1 MDLGK
6 WLRDRKKQV
15 EGVVAQVN
23 PFDGGKTY
31 SSVTRRPTVDPFK
44 SNNVNAKYGVL
55 ADKGRRDQFIQ
66 NNQRESFSTPIATF
80 QSLRDIPGKIG
91 NTLINNP
98 IADKAA
104 DITGTNRQTSVE
116 GRNSSDY
123 LKPTGVIDNTVAAV
137 SNLGQFNPIR
147 SAGDIGQYL
156 DTVSEKSRFKP
167 VGDVIG
173 NQTKDA
179 ANFGKPIE
187 GSEWDARN
195 LKNPVAKN
203 AGEFSTML
211 GQTANFAVP
220 VAGPLAVSGMIA
232 NEANE
237 TVNTARARGEDET
250 IANLK
255 GLLSGAGQ
263 AAVERYSSK
272 LTTALPGSTK
282 LAGLAKNKLIGIPAS
297 LAGGAITEG
306 GEEFVQGLMGN
317 AARGNDLTEG
327 LKEQTIQGAKGGLLL
342 GGFFGGANYAANRS
356 QGTTQEAVQR
366 VEQQN
371 PTLQQTGIP
380 AQPGSIRERIQQAKE
395 NVKSTIAET
404 NQLLRQDD
412 AGGYMGGTNAQD
424 RINDPLE
431 SLKQE
436 ARKYKS
442 AEEFFDNTWNR
453 GLPTEDTVKFLDNTP
468 DAKAWYKLLDEQKKS
483 EPIARKALSDME
495 SMRKKYVG
503 KKNLKLTDAEKK
515 SIDKQYNE
523 LAKTVQNHLDNYGG
537 FNTNTGYVDGK
548 GLLMESSTFDGAT
561 NAQKQ
566 LTDLYNEATKGAK
579 SADPLEA
586 LKAEARKYKSAEEF
600 VNSKINAYRAT
611 SETYN
616 PLKVSLGGNKK
627 QFGTYVTN
635 DLETAKAY
643 LDNRNTIIDNLHLT
657 DKAKVATESDL
668 PKKFRINELSDYK
681 KFGGPQ
687 EWQQKAAKWAKDN
700 GYDVMDFGGRN
711 NMTVVNPE
719 ALKTKQQLTDL
730 YNQATQS
737 QPPKSTIESLKQ
749 EAGYRSAHQI
759 DNKTARNLGDMQSVD
774 DVVTQIKSKYG
785 LTNNDQKDITNLKRI
800 VGNPEADV
808 KIYRASPVNE
818 VNDGDWVT
826 TSKTYANDIKRQNGG
841 KVYEYTVKAKDLN
854 LPSNIEDNP
863 SLARFSAFQYSP
875 VQKKQGGLRT
885 LMRDEGG
892 GYTGKT
898 SQERIGQA
906 KFDAELRAKSAAN
919 LKKANIQI
927 TQGVAN
933 PKSDSPLT
941 DKAYSETFG
950 VSLEEAKKDIT
961 SINTSKTNPLDSVGM
976 TEQEATRKLESNA
989 PTMSPGNKKTKSLV
1003 DSMINDKKLTEAARI
1018 AQKEG
1023 RELNYFAKKDNNGR
1037 SVGIEEYNPSR
1048 QRIEAGF
1055 VVDNST
1061 GKVLGN
1067 HIKVDATGTQINVG
1081 GEVVNISDV
1090 VGNPLDWK
1098 GDYEVSSTM
1107 ERNIFKNAPNKEIAQ
1122 KTYKFVVA
1130 NKIQAEATLRKEIES
1145 QRKTLNQ
1152 NVKDVQ
1158 KVKPWSVSDKDFK
1171 ADIFDFIENKKSQA
1185 DIASKYGPKA
1195 TQAIVKYKNETRKL
1209 YDTLL
1214 DRANTELAKFGE
1226 KTIPKR
1232 SDYIT
1237 HINELNQQPSFAGEL
1252 MGQLQNSMLGEG
1264 YTTTRGGVP
1273 GDIAGRTENFS
1284 PRKRW
1289 NPFAQQRKGGEYTKD
1304 PFKAVDSYLEP
1315 TLYNIHM
1322 TESAVRARAVE
1333 SAFRTAEILKNTE
1346 ATKVSTDLD
1355 RELEKYKKQ
1364 SNNAKLVSGFQE
1376 YANALAGKT
1385 QRWDRQVIDASKG
1398 TATAL
1403 KGWQGL
1409 QRIGGRATILGNI
1422 NSVLMQPL
1430 NQASVIAEVKLPNYI
1445 KGVASSLAGNNVE
1458 DKSPFIRARAAK
1470 IESAFRSKGQKVM
1483 DKAGIPLQFVELA
1496 SVKLAWNAEYQQV
1509 LSEGLKG
1516 QDAIIEADRRTEKA
1530 VAGRGIADKPELYR
1544 STLTNGLLQYTLEV
1558 NAQNKKFWRDLTPA
1572 QKGKFVV
1579 AAFGMN
1585 TVMEAVTGNEPLP
1598 DFLGAAIDTFRD
1610 FLDDDDDTPLENAGK
1625 GVQRFASEA
1634 VSMNPMLSAGA
1645 NLLPDSTKKTLFGS
1659 DSDLTRF
1666 EGVPAPI
1673 GVIQNAVDVGK
1684 NVANGDVKKARD
1696 SALKLI
1702 PGGNQIRK
1710 TLQGKEL
1717 IQDGGKYDKNGKL
1730 QYPAPESP
1738 LGKAQALLFGPSAIK
1753 NAREYYDSITDK
1765 ISGISTKKDA
1775 SGKTIDDFKT
1785 IAQSA
1790 FNTDKGKEFMALTN
1804 DDERKEFARQSSEN
1818 RGIYEQY
1825 KSMQKAFNG
1834 GDDLLPEGLSKESE
1848 AILNKYDR
1856 MEAKTKEDIFY
1867 RENDAEYKYEL
1878 AKYEK
1883 DKLEGTI
1890 SEVDAIR
1897 KEKSLAKQA
1906 IGSKYEKGI
1915 RDVYSLSKEQ
1925 IEDLVT
1931 GDPAGKAIYDKLV
1944 KYDKELYDAGL
1955 ISYLK
1960 FKNGLASGRGGRGR
1974 DKKDTSLTD
1983 KYALQGQTLSRLQ
1996 KLLAG
2001 TTFAGAETVTT
2012 PKTQKAK
2019 QKKITVNMKA

>member
-1 MDLGK
+1 MDLGR
-6 WLRDRKKQV
+6 WLRDRKKQA
-15 EGVVAQVN
+15 EGVIAQVN
-23 PFDGGKTY
+23 PFDNGKTY
-31 SSVTRRPTVDPFK
+31 STVTRKSTVDPFQ
-44 SNNVNAKYGVL
+44 SNNVNARYGVL
-55 ADKGRRDQFIQ
+55 ADKGRRDQFIRENQPTSFNAPAATFESLNNLLNKTRDVFDANTQSDITKRVSQGQPANYFDQQRQ
-66 NNQRESFSTPIATF
+66 NNKVPGNSRGTVGQMVYPFVGSVSDFVG
-80 QSLRDIPGKIG
+80 SLPGKTLQLAG
-91 NTLINNP
+91 NALQEPAQYVSKQIRQNPFTHPLGLPGYTYENVKKTVDKIN
-98 IADKAA
+98 
-104 DITGTNRQTSVE
+104 
-116 GRNSSDY
+116 
-123 LKPTGVIDNTVAAV
+123 
-137 SNLGQFNPIR
+137 
-147 SAGDIGQYL
+147 
-156 DTVSEKSRFKP
+156 
-167 VGDVIG
+167 G
-173 NQTKDA
+173 NQK
-179 ANFGKPIE
+179 
-187 GSEWDARN
+187 
-195 LKNPVAKN
+195 
-203 AGEFSTML
+203 STNVFD
-211 GQTANFAVP
+211 QT
-220 VAGPLAVSGMIA
+220 
-232 NEANE
+232 
-237 TVNTARARGEDET
+237 
-250 IANLK
+250 
-255 GLLSGAGQ
+255 
-263 AAVERYSSK
+263 
-272 LTTALPGSTK
+272 TK
-282 LAGLAKNKLIGIPAS
+282 LADQSVPEVVKNYGRGLQGYGEQGEDIVSKKINESRFTPQSRQGENRLITNLSSGLGSLGTSIAATVITKNPAAISAAFGLNAAAETTRDARDNGLSASEALDVGTKRGVAEGMLEKFGLERLFNGAKGKLVQTAINSVTTEAPQEFLQS
-297 LAGGAITEG
+297 LAGSVAQSQYKPVDWGKAFQQAFTEG
-306 GEEFVQGLMGN
+306 AV
-317 AARGNDLTEG
+317 
-327 LKEQTIQGAKGGLLL
+327 GGLVGIIGGAAIDI
-342 GGFFGGANYAANRS
+342 GGFSNS
-356 QGTTQEAVQR
+356 LQENGVEKPNADFIAEEIAKKQAETKVQ
-366 VEQQN
+366 QQN
-371 PTLQQTGIP
+371 PILQQTNIP

-442 AEEFFDNTWNR
+442 AEEFVDSKINSYHQTDAKFDKFENTNQPFR
-453 GLPTEDTVKFLDNTP
+453 FSGANFFLDTKP
-468 DAKAWYKLLDEQKKS
+468 PKT
-483 EPIARKALSDME
+483 I
-495 SMRKKYVG
+495 KKYLVEANT
-503 KKNLKLTDAEKK
+503 NLKNPLVIEDGNITQPMV
-515 SIDKQYNE
+515 DKAIKDGYDGIINKLPEGNGFPKRNE
-523 LAKTVQNHLDNYGG
+523 IAV
-537 FNTNTGYVDGK
+537 FNPETIQTR
-548 GLLMESSTFDGAT
+548 
-561 NAQKQ
+561 QQ
-566 LTDLYNEATKGAK
+566 LTDLYNEAT
-579 SADPLEA
+579 
-586 LKAEARKYKSAEEF
+586 
-600 VNSKINAYRAT
+600 
-611 SETYN
+611 
-616 PLKVSLGGNKK
+616 
-627 QFGTYVTN
+627 
-635 DLETAKAY
+635 
-643 LDNRNTIIDNLHLT
+643 
-657 DKAKVATESDL
+657 
-668 PKKFRINELSDYK
+668 
-681 KFGGPQ
+681 
-687 EWQQKAAKWAKDN
+687 
-700 GYDVMDFGGRN
+700 
-711 NMTVVNPE
+711 
-719 ALKTKQQLTDL
+719 
-730 YNQATQS
+730 
-737 QPPKSTIESLKQ
+737 
-749 EAGYRSAHQI
+749 
-759 DNKTARNLGDMQSVD
+759 
-774 DVVTQIKSKYG
+774 
-785 LTNNDQKDITNLKRI
+785 
-800 VGNPEADV
+800 
-808 KIYRASPVNE
+808 
-818 VNDGDWVT
+818 
-826 TSKTYANDIKRQNGG
+826 
-841 KVYEYTVKAKDLN
+841 
-854 LPSNIEDNP
+854 
-863 SLARFSAFQYSP
+863 
-875 VQKKQGGLRT
+875 KKQGGLRT

-892 GYTGKT
+892 GYDG
-898 SQERIGQA
+898 G
-906 KFDAELRAKSAAN
+906 KSAQDRVN
-919 LKKANIQI
+919 
-927 TQGVAN
+927 
-933 PKSDSPLT
+933 KSKSPLT

-950 VSLEEAKKDIT
+950 VLLEEAKKDIA

-1055 VVDNST
+1055 VVDNKT

-1195 TQAIVKYKNETRKL
+1195 TQAILKYKNETRKL
-1209 YDTLL
+1209 YDNLL

-1273 GDIAGRTENFS
+1273 GDIAGRTETFS

-1289 NPFAQQRKGGEYTKD
+1289 NPFAQQRKGGEYTKN

-1558 NAQNKKFWRDLTPA
+1558 NAQNKKFWRDLTPV
-1572 QKGKFVV
+1572 QKGKFMA

-1585 TVMEAVTGNEPLP
+1585 TVMEAVTGNKPLP

-1738 LGKAQALLFGPSAIK
+1738 LGKAQALLFGPSATK
-1753 NAREYYDSITDK
+1753 NAREYYDSMSAKLSGATDK
-1765 ISGISTKKDA
+1765 LASLKKDS

-1818 RGIYEQY
+1818 RGIYDQY
-1825 KSMQKAFNG
+1825 KAMQKSFSG
-1834 GDDLLPEGLSKESE
+1834 GDDLLPSGISKESE
-1848 AILNKYDR
+1848 KVLNKYDR
-1856 MEAKTKEDIFY
+1856 LVAGTKDKIFE
-1867 RENDAEYKYEL
+1867 REKGAEYEYNKALYERDLLDGKLNEVDKIRRQKYL
-1878 AKYEK
+1878 AKDKIGAQYEK
-1883 DKLEGTI
+1883 P
-1890 SEVDAIR
+1890 
-1897 KEKSLAKQA
+1897 
-1906 IGSKYEKGI
+1906 I
-1915 RDVYSLSKEQ
+1915 RDTYSLSKAQIKQLVEGSEQ
-1925 IEDLVT
+1925 
-1931 GDPAGKAIYDKLV
+1931 GQKIYEQLV
-1944 KYDKELYDAGL
+1944 KYDQELYDAGL
-1955 ISYLK
+1955 ISYRK
-1960 FKNGLASGRGGRGR
+1960 FKNGLNTGRGGRGR

>member
-220 VAGPLAVSGMIA
+220 VAGPLAVGGMVA

-237 TVNTARARGEDET
+237 IVNTARARGEDET

-431 SLKQE
+431 SLK
-436 ARKYKS
+436 
-442 AEEFFDNTWNR
+442 
-453 GLPTEDTVKFLDNTP
+453 
-468 DAKAWYKLLDEQKKS
+468 
-483 EPIARKALSDME
+483 
-495 SMRKKYVG
+495 
-503 KKNLKLTDAEKK
+503 
-515 SIDKQYNE
+515 
-523 LAKTVQNHLDNYGG
+523 
-537 FNTNTGYVDGK
+537 
-548 GLLMESSTFDGAT
+548 
-561 NAQKQ
+561 
-566 LTDLYNEATKGAK
+566 
-579 SADPLEA
+579 
-586 LKAEARKYKSAEEF
+586 AEARKYGSAEEF
-600 VNSKINAYRAT
+600 VDSKINSYHQTDAKFDKFENTNQPFRFSGANFFLDTKPPKTIKKYLVEANT
-611 SETYN
+611 NLKN
-616 PLKVSLGGNKK
+616 PLVIEDGNIT
-627 QFGTYVTN
+627 QPMV
-635 DLETAKAY
+635 
-643 LDNRNTIIDNLHLT
+643 
-657 DKAKVATESDL
+657 DKA
-668 PKKFRINELSDYK
+668 I
-681 KFGGPQ
+681 
-687 EWQQKAAKWAKDN
+687 KD
-700 GYDVMDFGGRN
+700 GYDGIINKLPEGNGFPKRN
-711 NMTVVNPE
+711 EIAVFNPE
-719 ALKTKQQLTDL
+719 TIQTRQQLTDL
-730 YNQATQS
+730 YNQAT
-737 QPPKSTIESLKQ
+737 
-749 EAGYRSAHQI
+749 
-759 DNKTARNLGDMQSVD
+759 
-774 DVVTQIKSKYG
+774 
-785 LTNNDQKDITNLKRI
+785 
-800 VGNPEADV
+800 
-808 KIYRASPVNE
+808 
-818 VNDGDWVT
+818 
-826 TSKTYANDIKRQNGG
+826 
-841 KVYEYTVKAKDLN
+841 
-854 LPSNIEDNP
+854 
-863 SLARFSAFQYSP
+863 
-875 VQKKQGGLRT
+875 KKQGGLRT

-892 GYTGKT
+892 GYDG
-898 SQERIGQA
+898 G
-906 KFDAELRAKSAAN
+906 KSAQDRVN
-919 LKKANIQI
+919 
-927 TQGVAN
+927 
-933 PKSDSPLT
+933 KSKSPLT

-950 VSLEEAKKDIT
+950 VSLEEAKKDIA

-1055 VVDNST
+1055 VVDNKT

-1158 KVKPWSVSDKDFK
+1158 KVKPRSVSDKDFK

-1273 GDIAGRTENFS
+1273 GDIAGRTETFS

-1509 LSEGLKG
+1509 LSEGLKS

-1558 NAQNKKFWRDLTPA
+1558 NAQNKKFWRDLTPV
-1572 QKGKFVV
+1572 QKGKFMA

-1610 FLDDDDDTPLENAGK
+1610 FLDDDDDTPLKNAGK

-1696 SALKLI
+1696 SALKLV

-1738 LGKAQALLFGPSAIK
+1738 LGKAQALLFGPSATK
-1753 NAREYYDSITDK
+1753 NAREYYDSMSAKLSGATDK
-1765 ISGISTKKDA
+1765 LASLKKDS

-2001 TTFAGAETVTT
+2001 TTFTGAETVTT

>member
-15 EGVVAQVN
+15 EGVVVQVN

-395 NVKSTIAET
+395 NVKSTIV
-404 NQLLRQDD
+404 NSQLAQNE
-412 AGGYMGGTNAQD
+412 GGYIQLPNGRREVVTNKPSTFEDFAPQVQAGNITDNVEIVPRNTLQRGPGTDGTNVDQARIKEYQQMIRKDVPIAPMITDPTGKLINDGQNRLAAFAREGITDVPITKETTKKPLSGAAQQSYLSKLKNSTLFKDQGGGYDGGRNAAD
-424 RINDPLE
+424 RVRALEAENIDPLE
-431 SLKQE
+431 SLKQ
-436 ARKYKS
+436 
-442 AEEFFDNTWNR
+442 
-453 GLPTEDTVKFLDNTP
+453 
-468 DAKAWYKLLDEQKKS
+468 
-483 EPIARKALSDME
+483 
-495 SMRKKYVG
+495 
-503 KKNLKLTDAEKK
+503 
-515 SIDKQYNE
+515 
-523 LAKTVQNHLDNYGG
+523 
-537 FNTNTGYVDGK
+537 
-548 GLLMESSTFDGAT
+548 
-561 NAQKQ
+561 
-566 LTDLYNEATKGAK
+566 
-579 SADPLEA
+579 
-586 LKAEARKYKSAEEF
+586 EARKYKSAEEF

-730 YNQATQS
+730 YNQAT
-737 QPPKSTIESLKQ
+737 
-749 EAGYRSAHQI
+749 
-759 DNKTARNLGDMQSVD
+759 
-774 DVVTQIKSKYG
+774 
-785 LTNNDQKDITNLKRI
+785 
-800 VGNPEADV
+800 
-808 KIYRASPVNE
+808 
-818 VNDGDWVT
+818 
-826 TSKTYANDIKRQNGG
+826 
-841 KVYEYTVKAKDLN
+841 
-854 LPSNIEDNP
+854 
-863 SLARFSAFQYSP
+863 
-875 VQKKQGGLRT
+875 KKQGGLRT

-950 VSLEEAKKDIT
+950 VSLEEAKKDIA

-1018 AQKEG
+1018 AQSEG
-1023 RELNYFAKKDNNGR
+1023 KELNYFAKKDNNGR

-1061 GKVLGN
+1061 GKILGN

-1209 YDTLL
+1209 YDNLL

-1738 LGKAQALLFGPSAIK
+1738 LGKAQALLFGPSATK
-1753 NAREYYDSITDK
+1753 NAREYYDSMSAKLSGATDK
-1765 ISGISTKKDA
+1765 LASLKKDS